1 MEETAQKDPIAIIW
15 IVAGLI
21 LLSAVLIGIV
31 ALVPRL
37 G

>member
-1 MEETAQKDPIAIIW
+1 MEETAQKDPIEIIW